1 MKIYLLLIY
10 ISLFGLSE
18 LSAQVTGNNIYDNA
32 RRNYISGNFEEAIK
46 YYNEYLRSYTNDDR
60 AFYERGMCYES
71 LRRFDDA
78 LRDYTTAINLKSSYA
93 KYYESRGYA
102 YLKLKLPQN
111 SLDDFNKSIQK
122 DAFSSEGYWGRANA
136 YIDLGKYDM
145 ALKDMNSAVN
155 LDPTNAIYLYI
166 RAVLYTTINDTTNFY
181 RELDL
186 LSNLYASAFFSNYKS
201 QYVVLILDNINTNVV
216 NLSRMIIEYPEESF
230 LYFRR
235 GFNYYLLRNFTL
247 ASDDFSNAIKYMP
260 DKNSTLVR
268 LSVKYIEN
276 CKNFSNGY

>member
-1 MKIYLLLIY
+1 MKILLLLIY
-10 ISLFGLSE
+10 ISFFGLSG

-32 RRNYISGNFEEAIK
+32 RRNYISGNFEDAIK

-102 YLKLKLPQN
+102 YIKLNLPLN
-111 SLDDFNKSIQK
+111 SLDDFNKSIQR

-145 ALKDMNSAVN
+145 ALKDMNSAIN

-181 RELDL
+181 RDLDL

-201 QYVVLILDNINTNVV
+201 QYVVLIIDNINTNVA
-216 NLSRMIIEYPEESF
+216 NLSRMIEDYPEESF

-235 GFNYYLLRNFTL
+235 GFNYYLLKNFAM
-247 ASDDFSNAIKYMP
+247 ASDDFSSAIKFMP

-268 LSVKYIEN
+268 LSNKYIEN
-276 CKNFSNGY
+276 CKNFSN